1 MSCSE
6 LGFDDYGNLRCSKSA
21 DTEENV
27 GPFPSAYDLSDY
39 TGTFVVRATEGA
51 STALLT
57 VTDAATAAGSFL
69 TSATSYLT
77 LLLKKDDL
85 QTLPDADDTDDAWQG
100 VYEWVLTDTLGLETR
115 LVSGAITVEKGVVR

>member
-1 MSCSE
+1 MSCTN

-39 TGTFVVRATEGA
+39 TGTFVVRETAA
-51 STALLT
+51 SASALLT
-57 VTDAATAAGSFL
+57 VTITPTAEGSALSFGV
-69 TSATSYLT
+69 SYLT
-77 LLLKKDDL
+77 LLLKKADL
-85 QTLPDADDTDDAWQG
+85 QSLPDADDPDDAWTG
-100 VYEWVLTDTLGLETR
+100 VYEWTLTDPLGLETR